1 MIVNYLYTQS
11 SQTFVGLTVSKRMGN
26 AVKRNYIK
34 RVLRSALRNNTS
46 LITKNISIEIIPKK
60 NLEKRRFSKIEE
72 DIFLILKKLDI

>member
-11 SQTFVGLTVSKRMGN
+11 SKTLIGLTVSKRMGN

-60 NLEKRRFSKIEE
+60 NLEKRRFSQIEK
-72 DIFLILKKLDI
+72 DLSLIIKKLYI

>member
-1 MIVNYLYTQS
+1 LIVNYLYTQS

-60 NLEKRRFSKIEE
+60 NLEKRRFSQIEK
-72 DIFLILKKLDI
+72 DLSLIIKKLYI